1 MPPPPP
7 PPAPAPAPEK
17 KKGVAPG
24 LSLSPDTPQVGGRVT
39 SPAEPPPVVAPEPS
53 AEWKFEVTGYFRAPL
68 RMSWGPS
75 TTSPGV
81 DVNGND
87 IPASEAG
94 TQFRTPPLVP
104 DANYI
109 DWRYTNSLVA
119 PWTELNFK
127 YGNDRVKAQVQI
139 ASYNLTDPGY
149 RRLESNLGINQA
161 FITLLWPELANI
173 ENLHL
178 TLTVGGFTNRYGAAG
193 RYDAGKYETY
203 LFGRTHVAGATV
215 NVAYDATDD
224 WTFQI
229 EGGGGAKLEPIP
241 YYGAP
246 GPEQRS
252 RRTPLPMWEP
262 YPGPRP
268 QESAF
273 LAHVHLGAVYKRQW
287 IAGRCT
293 SSTCSP
299 TTTSGRRRSRSRRST
314 PLRARRRPRRRRR
327 CAAVHTTRRA
337 RASWSTARTSSSCT
351 RGSATATSASRV
363 VDARNAIYL
372 GDAIEVLHSFGG
384 WQLHDNYFGAPGS
397 TDLVTGKIYSALAQ
411 YSLSIGQLL
420 WHPQA
425 FWGQGPDLILNVFGM
440 YNYVDLDVAAGA
452 NPIYDGIK
460 KLKFGAEMTYLPLDW
475 FGVGFRGDVVQPNLD
490 DSEHEL
496 LGLLAAADLPHRVRD
511 ARADHDPVLAL
522 LRRGRRPRACSRTT
536 SSRAPAGSWAPT
548 RMRRRSPRSSG
559 SKRQD
564 TRTTMKTQAKLLVGT
579 LSMGLLA
586 LGGCIKPPPGSGQGP
601 APGSAASIGGGATA
615 AQARWPGR
623 AGRRLRRLRRRPR
636 WRARRSAT
644 PASRSARPRA

>member
-1 MPPPPP
+1 MMVTTRRAPFSSSLLVVLALSMPAAAAFAQTPAPAVTPAVEAPPPAMPPPPP
-7 PPAPAPAPEK
+7 PPPAPEK

-24 LSLSPDTPQVGGRVT
+24 LSLSPDTPQDGGRVT

-75 TTSPGV
+75 TTSPGF
-81 DVNGND
+81 DEFGNE
-87 IPASEAG
+87 IPPSAAG
-94 TQFRTPPLVP
+94 TQLRTPPLVP

-109 DWRYTNSLVA
+109 DWRYTNSFVA

-173 ENLHL
+173 ESLHL

-215 NVAYDATDD
+215 NVAWDANDD

-246 GPEQRS
+246 GPTQDP
-252 RRTPLPMWEP
+252 RTRLPMWEP
-262 YPGPRP
+262 YPGPLP

-273 LAHVHLGAVYKRQW
+273 LAHLHLGAVLKRQW
-287 IAGRCT
+287 IFGAHFIDVFANDNE
-293 SSTCSP
+293 
-299 TTTSGRRRSRSRRST
+299 RST
-314 PLRARRRPRRRRR
+314 AWNQEMTFNTPCPGVMLPNPPPMCGRPY
-327 CAAVHTTRRA
+327 T
-337 RASWSTARTSSSCT
+337 ASKPRIMVYGADIKQLHPWIGDAYAGFSII
-351 RGSATATSASRV
+351 
-363 VDARNAIYL
+363 DARNAMYL

-384 WQLHDNYFGAPGS
+384 WQLHDNYFGAPGG
-397 TDLVTGKIYSALAQ
+397 TDVVTGKVYSLLAQ
-411 YSLSIGQLL
+411 YSVSFGQLL

-440 YNYVDLDVAAGA
+440 FNSVDINVAEGG
-452 NPIYDGIK
+452 NPLYDGIK
-460 KLKFGAEMTYLPLDW
+460 KLKFGAEMTYIPLEW
-475 FGVGFRGDVVQPNLD
+475 FGVGFRGDVVQPNID
-490 DSEHEL
+490 NSDTNFS
-496 LGLLAAADLPHRVRD
+496 VF
-511 ARADHDPVLAL
+511 
-522 LRRGRRPRACSRTT
+522 
-536 SSRAPAGSWAPT
+536 
-548 RMRRRSPRSSG
+548 SPRLLFRTAFVTHEQIMIQYSRYFVG
-559 SKRQD
+559 SEVRGQFPYNI
-564 TRTTMKTQAKLLVGT
+564 Q
-579 LSMGLLA
+579 
-586 LGGCIKPPPGSGQGP
+586 PGAGQLQGVDKN
-601 APGSAASIGGGATA
+601 A
-615 AQARWPGR
+615 AQIAAIIWF
-623 AGRRLRRLRRRPR
+623 
-636 WRARRSAT
+636 
-644 PASRSARPRA
+644 

>member
-1 MPPPPP
+1 MMVTTRRAPFSSSLLVSLALSLPAAAAFAQTPAPTVTPAVEAPPPAMPPPPP
-7 PPAPAPAPEK
+7 PPAPEK
-17 KKGVAPG
+17 KKTGVSPG

-87 IPASEAG
+87 IPASAAG
-94 TQFRTPPLVP
+94 TQIRTPPLVP

-109 DWRYTNSLVA
+109 DWRYTNSMVA

-161 FITLLWPELANI
+161 FITLLWPELANN

-215 NVAYDATDD
+215 NVAWDATED

-246 GPEQRS
+246 GPS
-252 RRTPLPMWEP
+252 NSPRTSLPMWEP

-273 LAHVHLGAVYKRQW
+273 LAHVHLGAVLKRQW
-287 IAGRCT
+287 IFGAHFIDVFANDNE
-293 SSTCSP
+293 
-299 TTTSGRRRSRSRRST
+299 RST
-314 PLRARRRPRRRRR
+314 AFTESTFNTFCTPATTATPPAVCGRPYDAPRPRIMVYG
-327 CAAVHTTRRA
+327 ADIKQLHPWIGDAYAGFSVI
-337 RASWSTARTSSSCT
+337 
-351 RGSATATSASRV
+351 
-363 VDARNAIYL
+363 DARNAIYL

-384 WQLHDNYFGAPGS
+384 WQLHDNYFGRPGD
-397 TDLVTGKIYSALAQ
+397 TDLVTGKVYTALAQ
-411 YSLSIGQLL
+411 YSISLGQVF

-425 FWGQGPDLILNVFGM
+425 FWGQGPDLILNIFGM
-440 YNYVDLDVAAGA
+440 YNYVDLNVAAGA
-452 NPIYDGIK
+452 NPLFSGITK
-460 KLKFGAEMTYLPLDW
+460 RKGGLEMTYLPLEW
-475 FGVGFRGDVVQPNLD
+475 FGVGFRGDVVQPDVDNSATNFSVFSPRLIFRTAFVT
-490 DSEHEL
+490 HEQIMIQYSRYFVGADVRGQFPYNQQPGAGQL
-496 LGLLAAADLPHRVRD
+496 LGVD
-511 ARADHDPVLAL
+511 
-522 LRRGRRPRACSRTT
+522 
-536 SSRAPAGSWAPT
+536 
-548 RMRRRSPRSSG
+548 
-559 SKRQD
+559 KN
-564 TRTTMKTQAKLLVGT
+564 
-579 LSMGLLA
+579 
-586 LGGCIKPPPGSGQGP
+586 
-601 APGSAASIGGGATA
+601 A
-615 AQARWPGR
+615 AQIAAIIWF
-623 AGRRLRRLRRRPR
+623 
-636 WRARRSAT
+636 
-644 PASRSARPRA
+644 